1 MSLRNNV
8 CRNKREPRKAMAC
21 DNFSSVYAK
30 LNDFQ
35 QEVLQ
40 ECIQK
45 DKGGLSLPLGS
56 GKTILSLLLGL
67 HYTRN
72 SDKKVLIIVPKT
84 LLQSWETE
92 IDKFFG
98 EDRIKYQVFHTDHI
112 KNISSWVLHADTK
125 LVLTTAD
132 VIARA
137 YLKLEMKN
145 QFVDQVYMHAHG
157 RGLYEN
163 VFRRPEKPYLAH
175 TMGCGLLFSIN
186 WGCILVDEIQKYT
199 NINTNRCQG
208 IGALCSSHRWGM
220 SGTIFDEPK
229 IENILGFCVILDL
242 PNEPRSLPEM
252 QEKLYRSRR
261 FRGLNQYLVVR
272 DVNKAFVPPKV
283 NEHIISHSLQDEE
296 KILYETLKQALTR
309 ISDEAKR
316 AQIHRNVEE
325 LKILNSQKL
334 TMILYFRQALVC
346 PMIPIASVI
355 VSSCDFKNRASLSK
369 LILNELSNLNLD
381 AWINDENSVMSSR
394 MKEIV
399 NCTNKHQGD
408 RVIVYAC
415 FTSFINLLEYFMKDI
430 YKDQNARPIFKMS
443 STMSIPRRKELLKE
457 FENSTNGIL
466 LITYTLGAEGLNLQ
480 FSSVVVLSDFWWN
493 ASKIRQAIGRI
504 FRFGQMRDVID
515 VYFFTSNTGIE
526 KILFQKQKAKLN
538 LIDEMKSG
546 NITTKVPKLK
556 MDDIIRLITLSEN
569 EELMKNIN
577 FY

>member
-1 MSLRNNV
+1 
-8 CRNKREPRKAMAC
+8 
-21 DNFSSVYAK
+21 
-30 LNDFQ
+30 
-35 QEVLQ
+35 
-40 ECIQK
+40 
-45 DKGGLSLPLGS
+45 
-56 GKTILSLLLGL
+56 
-67 HYTRN
+67 
-72 SDKKVLIIVPKT
+72 
-84 LLQSWETE
+84 
-92 IDKFFG
+92 
-98 EDRIKYQVFHTDHI
+98 
-112 KNISSWVLHADTK
+112 
-125 LVLTTAD
+125 
-132 VIARA
+132 
-137 YLKLEMKN
+137 
-145 QFVDQVYMHAHG
+145 
-157 RGLYEN
+157 
-163 VFRRPEKPYLAH
+163 
-175 TMGCGLLFSIN
+175 
-186 WGCILVDEIQKYT
+186 
-199 NINTNRCQG
+199 
-208 IGALCSSHRWGM
+208 
-220 SGTIFDEPK
+220 
-229 IENILGFCVILDL
+229 
-242 PNEPRSLPEM
+242 
-252 QEKLYRSRR
+252 
-261 FRGLNQYLVVR
+261 
-272 DVNKAFVPPKV
+272 
-283 NEHIISHSLQDEE
+283 
-296 KILYETLKQALTR
+296 
-309 ISDEAKR
+309 
-316 AQIHRNVEE
+316 
-325 LKILNSQKL
+325 
-334 TMILYFRQALVC
+334 
-346 PMIPIASVI
+346 MIPIASVI